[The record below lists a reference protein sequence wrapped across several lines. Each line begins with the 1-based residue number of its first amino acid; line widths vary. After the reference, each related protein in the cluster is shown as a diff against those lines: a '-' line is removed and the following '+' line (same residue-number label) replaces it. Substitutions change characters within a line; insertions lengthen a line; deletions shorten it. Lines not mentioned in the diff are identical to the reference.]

1 MKNQTLFG
9 LETAK
14 KKPSK
19 SKRAAGIFPQTCV
32 AVGLPEPVAEYRF
45 HPSRKWR
52 IDWFFEGQNGRKVA
66 LEVEG
71 GVWTG
76 GRHTRSGG
84 FVGDMEKYN
93 EIAAAGILL
102 LRVQPKELLSQNTIN
117 LLKKSLGT

>member
-1 MKNQTLFG
+1 MKNPTLFG
-9 LETAK
+9 TETTK

-19 SKRAAGIFPQTCV
+19 PKRAAGIFFQTCV

-52 IDWFFEGQNGRKVA
+52 IDWYFEGENGRKVA

-93 EIAAAGILL
+93 EMAAAGILL
-102 LRVQPKELLSQNTIN
+102 LRVEPKNLLSQKTIN
-117 LLKKSLGT
+117 LIKSALYG